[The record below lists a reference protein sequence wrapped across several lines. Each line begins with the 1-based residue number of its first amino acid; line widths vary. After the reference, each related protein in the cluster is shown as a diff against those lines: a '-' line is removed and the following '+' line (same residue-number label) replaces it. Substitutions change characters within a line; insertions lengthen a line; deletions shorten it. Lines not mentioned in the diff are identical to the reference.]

1 MTLSGFLFLFI
12 LATFLT
18 SGAFFYKYG
27 DVDSDDRIKKIYKN
41 PNKFKIS
48 IVLILI
54 SSVSVIALTVLL
66 FIVFSPYNVM
76 LGVVWTIFRL
86 GEGLILIYNE
96 KTSWGLI
103 NIARQ
108 YSGLIGDEKNS
119 LSKLGRTVFQTLNYR
134 FYLSQFLFGV
144 GTLAY
149 SIVFVTYG
157 AVPEIIGWLGLVVG
171 ILVSFANA
179 TKLSK
184 HNFKAL
190 EIFGALSAI
199 LFEVIFGGWL
209 LFSSII

>member
-1 MTLSGFLFLFI
+1 
-12 LATFLT
+12 
-18 SGAFFYKYG
+18 
-27 DVDSDDRIKKIYKN
+27 
-41 PNKFKIS
+41 
-48 IVLILI
+48 
-54 SSVSVIALTVLL
+54 
-66 FIVFSPYNVM
+66 M